1 MITLQDVS
9 KTYSKNKTKA
19 LDSIDLTIPDGCI
32 FGFLGPNGA
41 GKTTT
46 IKLITGALEADEGLI
61 SVDGLELPSRALEA
75 KARIGYVPDNPE
87 LFSRLKGIE
96 FLNFIADLYKIDRE
110 TRRERIEVYTRR
122 FEIAD
127 VLAGQIG
134 SYSRGMKQKLMVCAS
149 LLSDPSN
156 WILDEPLVGL
166 DPQAA
171 FNLKELMRE
180 RARAG
185 KCVFFSTHV
194 MEVAEK
200 LCDRLAI
207 INKGT
212 IVFTGT
218 LDELKDLRGKDGSLE
233 SLFLELVESGDESG
247 GSRV

>member
-1 MITLQDVS
+1 MITLQGVS

>member
-1 MITLQDVS
+1 MITLQGVS

-110 TRRERIEVYTRR
+110 TRRERLEAYTRR

-149 LLSDPSN
+149 LLSDPPN

-218 LDELKDLRGKDGSLE
+218 LEELKELRGKDGSLE

>member
-1 MITLQDVS
+1 MITLQGVS

-19 LDSIDLTIPDGCI
+19 LDSINLTIPDGCI

-96 FLNFIADLYKIDRE
+96 FLNFIADLYRIDRE
-110 TRRERIEVYTRR
+110 ERRSRIEVYAKQ

-127 VLAGQIG
+127 VLAAQIG
-134 SYSRGMKQKLMVCAS
+134 SYSRGMKQKLLICAS
-149 LLSDPSN
+149 LLSDPHN

-171 FNLKELMRE
+171 FNLKELMRV

-200 LCDRLAI
+200 LCDQLAI
-207 INKGT
+207 INKGK
-212 IVFTGT
+212 IVFIGT
-218 LDELKDLRGKDGSLE
+218 LDGLKELRGKDVSLE

-247 GSRV
+247 GGEI

>member
-149 LLSDPSN
+149 LLSDPPN

-218 LDELKDLRGKDGSLE
+218 LDELKELRGKDGSLE
-233 SLFLELVESGDESG
+233 SLFLELVESGDETG
-247 GSRV
+247 GARV

>member
-46 IKLITGALEADEGLI
+46 IKLITGALEADGGLI

-127 VLAGQIG
+127 VLSGQIG
-134 SYSRGMKQKLMVCAS
+134 SYSRGMKQKLMVCGS
-149 LLSDPSN
+149 LLSDPHN
-156 WILDEPLVGL
+156 WILDEPLVSL
-166 DPQAA
+166 DPQSA
-171 FNLKELMRE
+171 FNLKEIMRE
-180 RARAG
+180 WARAG

-194 MEVAEK
+194 MEVAER

-218 LDELKDLRGKDGSLE
+218 LDELKELRGKDGSLE
-233 SLFLELVESGDESG
+233 SLFLELVESGKESG
-247 GSRV
+247 GSGA